1 MHTPEEPQR
10 IGDVIQQAEQI
21 AHAAIDSEVGSVR
34 TLTITICDVD
44 VPCIISNGDVYV
56 QTTLQGFCDAV
67 QSTMVEFLRSLED
80 RISEAR
86 RVALAHA
93 DFFPAVHFKRVA
105 GEDVVRDSGEQR

>member
-10 IGDVIQQAEQI
+10 LGDILQQAQQI
-21 AHAAIDSEVGSVR
+21 ADAATDSEVGSVR
-34 TLTITICDVD
+34 TLTISICDVD
-44 VPCIISNGDVYV
+44 IPCVISNGDVYV

-67 QSTMVEFLRSLED
+67 QATMVEFLGSLED